1 MTPRE
6 ISLIQNSY
14 RQLGVITEHAG
25 AIFFARLFEIEPAS
39 RGLFEGDIAAQG
51 ARMMQT
57 IGYFVISLDQMDVTM
72 KALRQTGLRH
82 AESRISDSLYQAI
95 GDTLLWT
102 LARCLGTNFTM
113 EVRSAWGK
121 AYWLLAETMKAGTR
135 DGRAQLS
142 RAVA

>member
-6 ISLIQNSY
+6 IFLIQNSF
-14 RQLGVITEHAG
+14 RQLRSITDHAG

-39 RGLFEGDIAAQG
+39 RSLFHGDIAEQG
-51 ARMMQT
+51 NRMIQT
-57 IGYFVISLDQMDVTM
+57 VGYFVIGLDQLDVTL
-72 KALRQTGLRH
+72 KALRQSGLRQ
-82 AESRISDSLYQAI
+82 SDFRFNDSLFQSI

-102 LARCLGTNFTM
+102 LSRCLGTNFTM
-113 EVRSAWGK
+113 EVRSAWAK
-121 AYWLLAETMKAGTR
+121 AYWLLAETMKAGMR